1 MLKVNIVK
9 LITKWTEVNKLRP
22 FSIFLKD
29 DSDLVYRGV
38 QI

>member
-1 MLKVNIVK
+1 MRVNIVK
-9 LITKWTEVNKLRP
+9 LNTKWTEFIHLRP

-29 DSDLVYRGV
+29 DSDVVYRGV